1 MEAIMPKTE
10 RISAR
15 VEPEILAIVQ
25 RVAESERRPV
35 ASVVRNVVT
44 DWALQQRAVAG
55 GETFA

>member
-1 MEAIMPKTE
+1 MPKTE

-25 RVAESERRPV
+25 RVAESDRRPV

-55 GETFA
+55 GEPFA